1 MVNVDVL
8 ARLSNEHETLLPLIE
23 DIQTT
28 AEAGDT
34 AATVEK
40 LKAGRAALT
49 DELDAHIALE
59 ENEVFALIGQAL
71 GDDLV
76 APFRSEHA
84 EIRALRDKVLMSADA
99 GHVPVGLCLQFCDLI
114 QDHMQREDAMLFPS
128 ALNIP
133 AENGLETQS

>member
-1 MVNVDVL
+1 MDVF
-8 ARLSNEHETLLPLIE
+8 ARLSNEHETLLPLIQN
-23 DIQTT
+23 IQAA
-28 AEAGDT
+28 AEMGDT
-34 AATVEK
+34 AAIVEK

-71 GDDLV
+71 GEEFV

-84 EIRALRDKVLMSADA
+84 EIRALRDEALMGAHA

-114 QDHMQREDAMLFPS
+114 QVHMQREDAMLFPS
-128 ALNIP
+128 ALNVP
-133 AENGLETQS
+133 AEKV